1 VCPRSPTAPRDAVRQ
16 LLARYLAARCSGP
29 GRRLEGG
36 DAAAAPLPLLLVDA
50 FAGAAHDEPEGR
62 PLPLGTLV
70 PGAGA
75 GRAVRVLLLD
85 EDPVRVE
92 WLRQVAGEAPG
103 GGPAGGAGEI
113 AVAEGA
119 LPELAAMLPA
129 ADAAESVVL
138 LDAPSARAL
147 PLDAVLALARDGGA
161 ELIVR
166 LPVAELRRL
175 ERFRA
180 LPLADLPPYAR
191 RIVDGWSGMAGARRH
206 EWFLGWH
213 GALRGGED
221 AAERTVADAY
231 AAALRERLR
240 GRVVRRVEVGR
251 GDGEPPDHLVHVAS
265 SGEQPL
271 TMNRVLHGLRGGGV
285 LPWPAAGD
293 GLVRYQDPG
302 LLELFAGASGAPPG
316 GAARI
321 RAVDTP
327 ALAQRLALEHAGRT
341 VGYDLVLGGLAES
354 ELFVEDVRAALLAL
368 RREGR
373 ARFRTPLHPATEVAF
388 AEAGSAVAPGAGR
401 RLREARGGQP
411 ALFDPPEG

>member
-1 VCPRSPTAPRDAVRQ
+1 VCPRSPTAPRDAVRE

-29 GRRLEGG
+29 GRRAGG
-36 DAAAAPLPLLLVDA
+36 GDDAAAPPPLLLVDA
-50 FAGAAHDEPEGR
+50 FAGAAHGEPEGR
-62 PLPLGTLV
+62 PLPLRARV
-70 PGAGA
+70 AGAGA
-75 GRAVRVLLLD
+75 GRTARVLLLE

-92 WLRQVAGEAPG
+92 WLRQVVGGAPG
-103 GGPAGGAGEI
+103 QPEGGAGEVT
-113 AVAEGA
+113 VAEGG
-119 LPELAAMLPA
+119 LSELAAMLPA
-129 ADAAESVVL
+129 AEAADPVVL

-147 PLDAVLALARDGGA
+147 PLDAVLALAQGAGA

-166 LPVAELRRL
+166 LPVVELRRL

-191 RIVDGWSGMAGARRH
+191 RIVDGWSEMAGTRRH
-206 EWFLGWH
+206 DWFLGWH
-213 GALRGGED
+213 GAPRRAGEE
-221 AAERTVADAY
+221 AAVRAVADAY

-240 GRVVRRVEVGR
+240 GRIVRRAEVLR
-251 GDGEPPDHLVHVAS
+251 DEGEPPDHLVHVAS

-271 TMNRVLHGLRGGGV
+271 TMNRVLHALRGEGV